1 MIMIMIILIPA
12 QISWIM
18 VMIMIMIIL
27 MMIMIMMIIMI
38 PAIEKD
44 AICIPI
50 HTVKK
55 PHIII
60 AGPPCPNA
68 PPR

>member
-27 MMIMIMMIIMI
+27 MMIMMIIMI

>member
-1 MIMIMIILIPA
+1 MIMIILIPA

-27 MMIMIMMIIMI
+27 MMIMMIIMI